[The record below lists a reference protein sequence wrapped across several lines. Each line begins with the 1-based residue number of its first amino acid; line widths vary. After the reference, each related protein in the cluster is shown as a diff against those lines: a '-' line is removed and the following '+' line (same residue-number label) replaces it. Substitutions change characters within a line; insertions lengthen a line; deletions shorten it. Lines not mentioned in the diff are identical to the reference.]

1 MATGSF
7 RVGYCMR
14 ACVISS
20 EADEGG
26 VVTLAIGGVQIVA
39 MDHLGYGA
47 SNQAIPRI
55 GDEFAV
61 SFSCLFPDDVSWD
74 EVFSGNPG
82 GRSELV
88 PAGLWSYLAFGSLVA
103 VDDDSGSA
111 IARCGPLE
119 LPLPL
124 EVSDPSLVGS
134 SVGFKV
140 QRLDAWRA

>member
-1 MATGSF
+1 
-7 RVGYCMR
+7 MR

-26 VVTLAIGGVQIVA
+26 VVTLAIGGVQIAA

-47 SNQAIPRI
+47 SKQAIPRT

-74 EVFSGNPG
+74 EVFSGNPD

-88 PAGLWSYLAFGSLVA
+88 PAGLWSYLAFGRLVA
-103 VDDDSGSA
+103 VDDGSGSA

-134 SVGFKV
+134 PVGFKI